1 MSGTGRL
8 PAAFP
13 YAPGP
18 PGGTP
23 PLTRPSPRE
32 PIPSGHYPDKWKRF
46 LIVAVGVFMSTL
58 DSSMVNVALPT
69 VMRHFHS
76 PMPATEWVVL
86 SYLLTITATLLFWG
100 HLGDRLGRG
109 RVYGT
114 GMLIFALGSLSCA
127 LAPGLPSLVLSR
139 FGQGLGAAMMMATGP
154 AIIRD
159 SFPPE
164 QLGRTLGLV
173 GMAVSLGLMSGPAL
187 GGLLIQF
194 FSWRALFYL
203 TVPIGLLFSL
213 LAVRYLPR
221 RRSAEG
227 AAIDW
232 LGSLIMAGS
241 LCLFTL
247 LLTNLSAGGTR
258 ATIVFLA
265 APIPLLLAGFLVVEK
280 RVRHP
285 LLPLDIFADRFFCLG
300 IASAALSF
308 VNLFGAILLTPFYL
322 DHLRGLPPADIGLV
336 MMALPAAIML
346 TSPLAGWLS
355 DRLDRGRLATLGL
368 LLSSAAMFLLAASG
382 PATGLI
388 SLTVR
393 LALLG
398 VGQALFLSPNSAAV
412 LAHTPR
418 HRTGTAAALL
428 ASARNLGMLLGIS
441 LATLVF
447 ARIFSLR
454 TGGLD
459 LRDYHSGQE
468 AAFMAALRGALV
480 VAAIAGLVGAALSW
494 SRGRTAT
501 QTGPGV

>member
-1 MSGTGRL
+1 MSGLGRVCSAC
-8 PAAFP
+8 PCD
-13 YAPGP
+13 PGQ
-18 PGGTP
+18 PGGP
-23 PLTRPSPRE
+23 APLARPGPRE
-32 PIPSGHYPDKWKRF
+32 PIPLDHYPDKWKRF

-58 DSSMVNVALPT
+58 DSSMVNIALPT

-76 PMPATEWVVL
+76 PMHATEWVVL

-109 RVYGT
+109 KVYGA
-114 GMLIFALGSLSCA
+114 GMVIFALGSLSCA

-221 RRSAEG
+221 RRNAGG

-232 LGSLIMAGS
+232 PGSLIMAAS

-247 LLTNLSAGGTR
+247 FMTNLSAGGTR
-258 ATIVFLA
+258 PTLVLLA
-265 APIPLLLAGFLVVEK
+265 VPLPLLLAGFLVVEK
-280 RVRHP
+280 RARHP
-285 LLPLDIFADRFFCLG
+285 LLPLDIFTDRFFCLG

-308 VNLFGAILLTPFYL
+308 VNLFGAVLLTPFYL
-322 DHLRGLPPADIGLV
+322 DRLRGMAPADIGLV
-336 MMALPAAIML
+336 MMAIPAAIML

-355 DRLDRGRLATLGL
+355 DRLDRGRLATVGL
-368 LLSSAAMFLLAASG
+368 LLSSAAMFLLAATG
-382 PATGLI
+382 PATGLAA
-388 SLTVR
+388 LTLR

-412 LAHTPR
+412 LAHTPL

-447 ARIFSLR
+447 TRIFSFN

-459 LRDYHSGQE
+459 LRDYRPEQ
-468 AAFMAALRGALV
+468 AAPFLAALRGALIA
-480 VAAIAGLVGAALSW
+480 AAIAGLVGAALSW
-494 SRGRTAT
+494 SRGRSTAKT
-501 QTGPGV
+501 VNKD